1 MIDCQE
7 VSFSSSLQQQRLE
20 QARSIL
26 GERIIDR
33 LLCFTLFLLGIQR
46 STIAELLDASPG
58 TVRSVVRSVLH
69 DGLPAF
75 EDRRSSSST
84 FLPSKQQQP
93 VKISIAESP
102 EMITVNLGNS
112 GRIEI
117 LRENILQQRVILLT
131 MLTDE
136 LLSTKEVS
144 ETLGLSM
151 VHTREL
157 AEKLSTGDV
166 SSLMDK
172 RLGQT
177 QEYRFTPEVKAQ
189 LIEQFV
195 VDLVTNGKVSGR
207 QLAGHLQQR
216 CNVKLSER
224 SIRDHLG
231 KLGLSR
237 IKRSL
242 PELLKEAKKNS

>member
-1 MIDCQE
+1 MIDCQKAF
-7 VSFSSSLQQQRLE
+7 FSSSLQQKRLK
-20 QARSIL
+20 QARSVL
-26 GERIIDR
+26 GERVIDR

-46 STIAELLDASPG
+46 STIAELLDAPPG

-69 DGLPAF
+69 DGLPAL

-84 FLPSKQQQP
+84 FLPSRQEP
-93 VKISIAESP
+93 VKISIAKSP
-102 EMITVNLGNS
+102 EMITVDLGNS

-117 LRENILQQRVILLT
+117 PSENMLQQRVILLT
-131 MLTDE
+131 MLTGG
-136 LLSTKEVS
+136 LLSTREVS

-172 RLGQT
+172 RSGQAK
-177 QEYRFTPEVKAQ
+177 EYRFTPEVKAQ

-195 VDLVTNGKVSGR
+195 VDLVTDGRVSGK
-207 QLAGHLQQR
+207 QLAEHLQQR
-216 CNVKLSER
+216 CDVVLSER

-242 PELLKEAKKNS
+242 PGLLKEAKKNS